1 MDEKMLNRVTLK
13 HYSTIGM
20 KNNQSK
26 MLSIGKTSGSTV
38 AIEFVV
44 KDRF

>member
-1 MDEKMLNRVTLK
+1 MEEKMLNRVTLK

-20 KNNQSK
+20 TKNQSK
-26 MLSIGKTSGSTV
+26 MSIGKTSGSTV
-38 AIEFVV
+38 VIEFVV